1 MLNEAKKEQVHSG
14 SYLGD
19 ILLELFK
26 KKFPEAQVSTRP
38 SRLLK
43 AAERIAAPLSN
54 QRIDASSLSNYLEK
68 KWIPRVR
75 NKQGNSVALCGMQHD
90 SLIS

>member
-38 SRLLK
+38 SRL
-43 AAERIAAPLSN
+43 
-54 QRIDASSLSNYLEK
+54 
-68 KWIPRVR
+68 
-75 NKQGNSVALCGMQHD
+75 
-90 SLIS
+90 

>member
-68 KWIPRVR
+68 NGYQEFAINKVILLHYVACNMIP
-75 NKQGNSVALCGMQHD
+75 
-90 SLIS
+90 